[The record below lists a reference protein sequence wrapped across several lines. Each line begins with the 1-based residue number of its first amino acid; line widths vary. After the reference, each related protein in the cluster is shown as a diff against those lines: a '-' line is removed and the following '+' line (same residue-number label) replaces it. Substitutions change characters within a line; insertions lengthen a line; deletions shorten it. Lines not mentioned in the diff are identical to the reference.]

1 MHASTLI
8 QLCALATV
16 VFAHSDKPMGRDEFN
31 ARRALADARHLK
43 ARACSSQVS
52 EFAGRRK
59 AKRGLALKKRSNEK
73 RCESHSESST
83 YPHPTMSFT
92 ETAPVPHHTAIKDLP
107 GSTCV
112 ASPEIHEGPYFVN
125 NELVRWNLTEDQI
138 GVPLI
143 MDFGVIDISTCEP
156 MQDIFVE
163 VWAAN
168 ATGIYS
174 AYPAAIPNNIT
185 VSSSASNPASTSF
198 TITPF
203 PDPTSSLMSSAV
215 ANTTTSAFVRPPM
228 QRNETFLRG
237 GMPTNE
243 DGIVELHTIYPGYY
257 TNRAPHMHAVFH
269 HDWKMSPNGTVI
281 SRSGTNLHTGQFFFA
296 EEINDA
302 VYSLPLYQNWD
313 YLRVLNVND
322 RLLNMLAEADRSSA
336 FFDLEMIGDT
346 VEDGFYAYITV
357 LLDPTRVVP
366 LINNFYFNST
376 GYTPPV

>member
-1 MHASTLI
+1 MCVSSFASSL
-8 QLCALATV
+8 LA
-16 VFAHSDKPMGRDEFN
+16 
-31 ARRALADARHLK
+31 
-43 ARACSSQVS
+43 ACSS
-52 EFAGRRK
+52 
-59 AKRGLALKKRSNEK
+59 LTN
-73 RCESHSESST
+73 SS
-83 YPHPTMSFT
+83 
-92 ETAPVPHHTAIKDLP
+92 
-107 GSTCV
+107 
-112 ASPEIHEGPYFVN
+112 
-125 NELVRWNLTEDQI
+125 

-163 VWAAN
+163 VWAGKRTTLGRSVVPFAHPSCLSAN

-269 HDWKMSPNGTVI
+269 HDWKMSPNGW
-281 SRSGTNLHTGQFFFA
+281 
-296 EEINDA
+296 DPA
-302 VYSLPLYQNWD
+302 VAPVSC
-313 YLRVLNVND
+313 
-322 RLLNMLAEADRSSA
+322 SSH
-336 FFDLEMIGDT
+336 
-346 VEDGFYAYITV
+346 
-357 LLDPTRVVP
+357 
-366 LINNFYFNST
+366 
-376 GYTPPV
+376 